1 MKVLIG
7 FAGFGGPEIALRELG
22 IEAVG
27 IELDP
32 AIAEVNR
39 ANGGD
44 VITADILG
52 IDPAEFVG
60 WELYHFSPPCISFSI
75 ANHASSE
82 SEADIALAQKI
93 CEFIRVGQPRYFS
106 LENVWLYQRSL
117 SWSLIRS
124 TLLDEGYG
132 VDAWHLNAAD
142 YGVPQ
147 SRKRMIVIAR
157 RDGRKPAKPWP
168 THSKTGN
175 DMFTKPWAGWHEA
188 IEDLIPGLKETQF
201 APWQWDRLPDE
212 MKTYLE
218 LCPHRAFI
226 LGQGE
231 RSQPKLADAPADTV
245 TANNNQTGVKALII
259 GSANTAGEKTCLP
272 KAFVVD
278 CQNNGS
284 PGNRK
289 LTIRESDEPIFTMM
303 ASANRTSVRACL
315 TSARVVSMSV
325 RCLAR
330 FQSFPDSFVLPG
342 EPGLDENIILLLDP
356 RTDRELAC
364 RGIGNALPPGMY
376 RAVLRSLDL

>member
-1 MKVLIG
+1 MLPVVKGRIVLKVLIG

-27 IELDP
+27 IELNP

-168 THSKTGN
+168 THSKTGD

-212 MKTYLE
+212 LKTYLVMTSNTRRGKMPKALLVPGDNTSNNTIRYATDPMVTLQTRTPE

-231 RSQPKLADAPADTV
+231 RSQPKLADAPADTA
-245 TANNNQTGVKALII
+245 TAN
-259 GSANTAGEKTCLP
+259 
-272 KAFVVD
+272 
-278 CQNNGS
+278 
-284 PGNRK
+284 
-289 LTIRESDEPIFTMM
+289 
-303 ASANRTSVRACL
+303 
-315 TSARVVSMSV
+315 ARVVSMSV

-376 RAVLRSLDL
+376 RAVLRSLDLL